1 MIAAVDYRGRDTR
14 RWPQIMACV
23 IAVIAFGGSA
33 SIPAQAHEEHARAP
47 APENQAVPAPTDR
60 SEAPQPQKTGLSRWG
75 ADYFPNIALVS
86 HEGKSVRFFDDLIKD
101 KVVVINFM
109 YATCPDACS
118 LDTARL
124 AKVQQILGDRVGRD
138 IFMYSI
144 TIDPE
149 LDTPEVLAEYA
160 KRFRI
165 KPGWWFLTGDE
176 ADILLLRQK
185 LGLYIAGLDKE
196 SKDHN
201 MSFLMGN
208 QRTGQWMKRSPM
220 DNPYF
225 IAEQIGSWLTSWET
239 PSAIT
244 NNDYVH
250 APELQVPS
258 MGENL
263 FKTRCS
269 VCHTIMVGG
278 GENIEMNQ
286 KRMGP
291 DLMHVVHRRDRAW
304 LARWLADPE
313 QMLAEK
319 DAIAMQIYS
328 EWGEVLMPNLRL
340 NKVEVYALIEY
351 MDAES
356 RRVQSAAPAT
366 ETVSARLPLPE

>member
-1 MIAAVDYRGRDTR
+1 MFLKNR
-14 RWPQIMACV
+14 
-23 IAVIAFGGSA
+23 
-33 SIPAQAHEEHARAP
+33 H
-47 APENQAVPAPTDR
+47 
-60 SEAPQPQKTGLSRWG
+60 
-75 ADYFPNIALVS
+75 
-86 HEGKSVRFFDDLIKD
+86 
-101 KVVVINFM
+101 
-109 YATCPDACS
+109 
-118 LDTARL
+118 LDTL
-124 AKVQQILGDRVGRD
+124 PSGV
-138 IFMYSI
+138 
-144 TIDPE
+144 
-149 LDTPEVLAEYA
+149 PEVLAEYA

-185 LGLYIAGLDKE
+185 LGLYIEGLDKE

-269 VCHTIMVGG
+269 VCHTIGSGSVHMVGG

-286 KRMGP
+286 KRLGP

-319 DAIAMQIYS
+319 DAIAMQLYS

-340 NKVEVYALIEY
+340 NEVEVDALIEY
-351 MDAES
+351 MDSES
-356 RRVQSAAPAT
+356 RRVQSAAPPI